1 MKAGI
6 QVLLVGACA
15 AGGFVLAY
23 RPAGELGVPQV
34 QKSETPQ
41 PRRGDP
47 VPERDGAGIGLR
59 PETVWAARGAV
70 QGADKPWNQAPKT
83 LLELKNTLGVEGA
96 GLAEGRLAVME
107 AIGKMDASELGELL
121 ANEAENPDFFRR
133 TGFDF
138 RFAVRRFAEIA
149 PEKAA
154 ELWLAKAALRMQ
166 SDELLGPWAKQDPQA
181 FAAWCLKL
189 SPDAQKATAGALGSI
204 AKESPEQFLVIASQ
218 LENTPSAVTAA
229 RTAMSAFL
237 EAPKDKMDLAAAR
250 EFAARLPEGGMRTA
264 ALAQLVKWPGIDIT
278 AYPEVLNA
286 IGALSREDGRRLGRD
301 MADKAEVLPESP
313 ARESAFVSALRGQA
327 EKDPTQAVKR
337 LEALNGTADYPA
349 AVRGFVDAT
358 ARKDPA
364 AAVQWALAIPSEG
377 GGGAVQVQRSAA
389 LERAAGE
396 WFKQNPEAAR
406 QWVETAPLT
415 PQEYFQLTGRQRP
428 Q

>member
-1 MKAGI
+1 
-6 QVLLVGACA
+6 
-15 AGGFVLAY
+15 
-23 RPAGELGVPQV
+23 
-34 QKSETPQ
+34 
-41 PRRGDP
+41 
-47 VPERDGAGIGLR
+47 
-59 PETVWAARGAV
+59 
-70 QGADKPWNQAPKT
+70 
-83 LLELKNTLGVEGA
+83 
-96 GLAEGRLAVME
+96 
-107 AIGKMDASELGELL
+107 
-121 ANEAENPDFFRR
+121 
-133 TGFDF
+133 
-138 RFAVRRFAEIA
+138 
-149 PEKAA
+149 
-154 ELWLAKAALRMQ
+154 
-166 SDELLGPWAKQDPQA
+166 
-181 FAAWCLKL
+181 
-189 SPDAQKATAGALGSI
+189 
-204 AKESPEQFLVIASQ
+204 
-218 LENTPSAVTAA
+218 
-229 RTAMSAFL
+229 L